1 MKHVDDGTLDTPR
14 YQLLPPLLSVDI
26 EHLKASIIEHG
37 VQVAVIVDEEG
48 EIIDGHHR
56 AMIADSL
63 GIEYPKDV
71 RHGLNED
78 QKRLLA
84 AELNVARRH
93 LTDAQKVKLGRD
105 IEPSIAREA
114 KRRQEATRIKEGKPP
129 GGGHVSTTGEK
140 TRDEVA
146 SKVGL
151 GSGRTYERGKQVLEH
166 LAEEPDAPQ
175 LLSHIESG
183 DWDLDD
189 ARKELRTRRQERV
202 KEVAKVEQAESDRL
216 FQIVGDPQGKI
227 ANARLLSAFSSIR
240 HAICERLIPLDVSSV
255 VAVLD
260 EGDAELTRHFIRDTH
275 VFLNALESAMN
286 ESRSIRIVPGK
297 DVG

>member
-1 MKHVDDGTLDTPR
+1 MASTAPTSDTRR
-14 YQLLPPLLSVDI
+14 YQLLPSLSTVDI

-37 VQVAVIVDEEG
+37 VQIAVIVDEDG

-56 AMIADSL
+56 AMIADSV
-63 GIEYPKDV
+63 GVEYPRDV

-78 QKRLLA
+78 QKRILA

-105 IEPSIAREA
+105 IEPSITREA
-114 KRRQEATRIKEGKPP
+114 RRRQEELGRTQGKEPLGANAPK
-129 GGGHVSTTGEK
+129 GK
-140 TRDEVA
+140 TRDHVA
-146 SKVGL
+146 KSVGL
-151 GSGRTYERGKQVLEH
+151 GSGDTYERGKKVLDQ

-183 DWDLDD
+183 DWDLND
-189 ARKELRTRRQERV
+189 AREELRTRGQERRR
-202 KEVAKVEQAESDRL
+202 KQAKTEQDESDRL
-216 FQIVGDPQGKI
+216 FEIVGDPQGKI

-240 HAICERLIPLDVSSV
+240 HAVYERLIPLNVSSV

-260 EGDAELTRHFIRDTH
+260 EGDSELTRHFIRDTRM
-275 VFLNALESAMN
+275 FLNALESAMN
-286 ESRSIRIVPGK
+286 EGRSIRVVPRK
-297 DVG
+297 EAS